1 MALSIRV
8 QFLAGYSGRE
18 WPPSP
23 ARLFK
28 ALVSAARSGW
38 AASKRE
44 VIDGALR
51 ELEGRAP
58 IIAAPEAI
66 LRVPRQRRFVPN
78 NSKNWPT
85 QRKLNPVKGIDLE
98 PEPILHWDVD
108 APAIVWYQWP
118 DVPSTLV
125 RAGRELSRHTW
136 SVGKGE
142 DFALLD
148 ALETP
153 PPSELNSWHEA
164 ADREGAGAW
173 LEVPEPGCLDV
184 CDAVFWRSADDPPLA
199 VSGIRSVRYASD
211 GEAEVTPPVGML
223 ALWSRG
229 KRCSWDARLLRQVVG
244 PIRNLLDEVRGEIVE
259 VLAADPTERARLDAL
274 AQRVLLGHDE
284 RGDAVREPHL
294 AVLPV
299 PSVLGP
305 YPDGR
310 IRRVALV
317 GFGCG
322 QDATRRAIVE
332 MAHVLLHGREL
343 LDNGRR
349 TGVRLDTEPDGQW
362 LKAVTGRSRAWVSV
376 TPVIQT
382 AKELTSAEWRRLR
395 AMRRVAAESGEDLA
409 RLEQRLRDRRLELV
423 VRSLRQ
429 AVGNNGA
436 RPISVEVI
444 PGGPM
449 AGVHIA
455 RQYRVGGYLAE
466 TPRLHLRVTFD
477 RAVTGPI
484 AVGRGRHVGFG
495 LLWPGSEE
503 GLHRPLVPHT
513 S

>member
-38 AASKRE
+38 AVSKRE
-44 VIDGALR
+44 AIDGALR

-78 NSKNWPT
+78 NSKKWPT
-85 QRKLNPVKGIDLE
+85 QRKLNPKKGIDLE
-98 PEPILHWDVD
+98 PEPILRWDFD

-118 DVPSTLV
+118 DAPSELV
-125 RAGRELSRHTW
+125 STVRELSRHTW
-136 SVGKGE
+136 SFGRGE

-148 ALETP
+148 ALEAP
-153 PPSELNSWHEA
+153 PPSELRRW
-164 ADREGAGAW
+164 RETTGRDSAGAW
-173 LEVPEPGCLDV
+173 LDAPEPGCLDV
-184 CDAVFWRSADDPPLA
+184 CDATFWRSADDPPLP
-199 VSGIRSVRYASD
+199 VSGIRSVQYASN
-211 GEAEVTPPVGML
+211 GEIEVHDPVGVL

-229 KRCSWDARLLRQVVG
+229 KRRSWDARLLRQVVG
-244 PIRNLLDEVRGEIVE
+244 PIRNLLDEVRGEIVD
-259 VLAADPTERARLDAL
+259 VLAADSTERERLDAL
-274 AQRVLLGHDE
+274 TQRVLLGHDE

-294 AVLPV
+294 AVLPL

-322 QDATRRAIVE
+322 QDATRRAIFE
-332 MAHVLLHGREL
+332 LAYILLHGREL
-343 LDNGRR
+343 RDNGHG

-362 LKAVTGRSRAWVSV
+362 LKAITGSSRTWVSV
-376 TPVIQT
+376 TPMIQ
-382 AKELTSAEWRRLR
+382 AAQELTSAEWDRLR

-423 VRSLRQ
+423 IRSLRQ
-429 AVGNNGA
+429 ALGANGA
-436 RPISVEVI
+436 RPISVEVV

-455 RQYRVGGYLAE
+455 RQYRVDGYLAE

-477 RAVTGPI
+477 RPVAGPI

-495 LLWPGSEE
+495 LLWPAGE
-503 GLHRPLVPHT
+503 
-513 S
+513 

>member
-28 ALVSAARSGW
+28 ALLSAGRSGW
-38 AASKRE
+38 AVGRRDA
-44 VIDGALR
+44 IDSALR
-51 ELEGRAP
+51 ELEGRTP

-98 PEPILHWDVD
+98 PEPILRWDLD

-118 DVPSTLV
+118 DAPSELANTV
-125 RAGRELSRHTW
+125 RELARHTW

-142 DFALLD
+142 DFALVD
-148 ALETP
+148 ALEAP
-153 PPSELNSWHEA
+153 PPAELIRWSEATRQDGS
-164 ADREGAGAW
+164 GPW

-184 CDAVFWRSADDPPLA
+184 CDAMFSRSAHDPPLPA
-199 VSGIRSVRYASD
+199 SGTRSVRYASN
-211 GEAEVTPPVGML
+211 GKIEISHPVGVL

-229 KRCSWDARLLRQVVG
+229 KRRSWDARLLRQVVG
-244 PIRNLLDEVRGEIVE
+244 PIRNLLDGMRAEIVD
-259 VLAADPTERARLDAL
+259 VLASDPTEHARLDAL
-274 AQRVLLGHDE
+274 TQRVLLGHDE

-305 YPDGR
+305 YPDGK

-322 QDATRRAIVE
+322 QDATRRAIFE
-332 MAHVLLHGREL
+332 LAYILLHGREL
-343 LDNGRR
+343 LDNSRG
-349 TGVRLDTEPDGQW
+349 TGVRLDTEPNEQW
-362 LKAVTGRSRAWVSV
+362 LKAITGSSRTWVSV
-376 TPVIQT
+376 TPMIQA
-382 AKELTSAEWRRLR
+382 AKELTTAEWRRLR
-395 AMRRVAAESGEDLA
+395 ALRRVAAESGEDLA
-409 RLEQRLRDRRLELV
+409 RLEQRLQDRRLELV
-423 VRSLRQ
+423 IRSLRQ
-429 AVGNNGA
+429 ALGASGA
-436 RPISVEVI
+436 RPISIEVI

-455 RQYRVGGYLAE
+455 RQYRADGYLAE

-477 RAVTGPI
+477 RAVAGPI
-484 AVGRGRHVGFG
+484 VVGRGRHVGFG
-495 LLWPGSEE
+495 LLWPAGE
-503 GLHRPLVPHT
+503 
-513 S
+513 